1 MKRVTKNTPTDRA
14 VEKTFAQMRQLL
26 THKGVR
32 EFSLQTS
39 TQGTR
44 FTITVNMKVYSFWL
58 PIKHAFSR
66 EIQEMLAR
74 AVAKRE
80 HHETP

>member
-1 MKRVTKNTPTDRA
+1 MAIKHDTTDRA
-14 VEKTFAQMRQLL
+14 VKKTLAKMQKLL
-26 THKGVR
+26 AHKGVR

-39 TQGTR
+39 GQGTR
-44 FTITVNMKVYSFWL
+44 FTITVNTTVYSFWL

-74 AVAKRE
+74 AVTKPE
-80 HHETP
+80 QQETP